1 MPAVTIENHYSAMQ
15 KVSGSKVYAG
25 KFVFVNATNPNTT
38 VDPANAG
45 SQAVDGLVMGG
56 LVNVGAT
63 GLGIEAGQTL
73 TVMQRGKMWVK
84 TEGAAT
90 VGQAIY
96 AKDTDGTPSA
106 QATAP
111 EKGYTATTFKVV
123 YVASS
128 AASGSLVVISNQ
140 NA

>member
-1 MPAVTIENHYSAMQ
+1 MGLQTQVYTAVAEGMPGMPAVTIENHYSAMQ

-56 LVNVGAT
+56 
-63 GLGIEAGQTL
+63 
-73 TVMQRGKMWVK
+73 RGKMWVK